1 MNYRPFII
9 LSVLA
14 FIAISSCESPT
25 AAVIQGN
32 VSGRVYLQP
41 LKGKIDQENH
51 AVSLNLTGNKSYS
64 TISADSGKFM
74 FTGVEQGIYSLT
86 YSKAGYT
93 PYTMDNIQFVGNGT
107 LKLYN
112 VTLNEIDTIANPPDT
127 NNNSNNPDRRCYGFV
142 QLFDENGDSL
152 TDNSGVQIAINSTN
166 ITSTTEKSGLFYFQ
180 KYPSGSYDITI
191 SKNGFENLVIP
202 QIVFPDSNT
211 IKSKKTVAIPKL

>member
-1 MNYRPFII
+1 MNYRSFVI

-14 FIAISSCESPT
+14 FIAIASCESPT
-25 AAVIQGN
+25 TAIVQGN
-32 VSGRVYLQP
+32 ISGRVYLQP

-51 AVSLNLTGNKSYS
+51 AVSLNLAGNKSY
-64 TISADSGKFM
+64 TTTSADSGKFVL
-74 FTGVEQGIYSLT
+74 TGVEQGIYSLT

-127 NNNSNNPDRRCYGFV
+127 NNNSNNPVRRCYGFV

-166 ITSTTEKSGLFYFQ
+166 ITSTTEKSGLFYF
-180 KYPSGSYDITI
+180 
-191 SKNGFENLVIP
+191 
-202 QIVFPDSNT
+202 
-211 IKSKKTVAIPKL
+211 